1 MMRNLDS
8 YHDSDH
14 LNNSDVKVPYN
25 NSNVNTNTQNKKFSV
40 ANYTNNSYSHND
52 DFHKNNA
59 NIAINKD
66 NVNHINNLISYT
78 IYQCK

>member
-1 MMRNLDS
+1 MMRNFDS
-8 YHDSDH
+8 YHHSDH

-40 ANYTNNSYSHND
+40 ANYTSNSYRHND

-59 NIAINKD
+59 NFAINKD
-66 NVNHINNLISYT
+66 NVNNINNLISCT

>member
-1 MMRNLDS
+1 MRNLDS
-8 YHDSDH
+8 YHDNDH

-25 NSNVNTNTQNKKFSV
+25 NNNVNTNTQNKKFSFV
-40 ANYTNNSYSHND
+40 NYTNNSYSHND

-66 NVNHINNLISYT
+66 NVNNINNLISYT